1 MIKRRFLLE
10 FCRMVYV
17 YVDGY
22 NERSIMVVGSGAL
35 QTRQKSVTRG
45 SRVPITSLA
54 LTFLHCVF
62 SNAAVSPLMRPN
74 PRFPARHR
82 GSNGPDVG
90 ATQVLSSRGGSLSD
104 KSFSRRILETL
115 VKFTPTW
122 HLVRNF

>member
-1 MIKRRFLLE
+1 
-10 FCRMVYV
+10 MVYV

-45 SRVPITSLA
+45 KPCPHNQPRFDFSPL
-54 LTFLHCVF
+54 CV

-74 PRFPARHR
+74 PRFPARHW

-90 ATQVLSSRGGSLSD
+90 AAQVLSSRGGSLSD